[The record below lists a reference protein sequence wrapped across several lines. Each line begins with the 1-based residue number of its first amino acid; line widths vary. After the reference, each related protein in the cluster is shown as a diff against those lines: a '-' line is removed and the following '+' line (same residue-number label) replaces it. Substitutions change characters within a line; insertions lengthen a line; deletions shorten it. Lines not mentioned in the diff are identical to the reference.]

1 MDRTNPIIDPP
12 SLEERWRRRFTERG
26 RLFDDDAAIAGWS
39 DSGLE
44 TRLRNFQYVWRGDC
58 PGARWLDA
66 GCGAGSYSRYLIS
79 RGLKVIGIDYS
90 LPSVQKARVRGPMA
104 SNWVVADVRHLP
116 FASKSMNGVMCFGV
130 MQTLTH
136 PDQVLDELIRVTV
149 PDGQIW
155 IDALNTD
162 FLPTRLKRLK
172 ARFTFRELPLRYD
185 RPAQLSSS
193 LEQIGARNVRL
204 YWVPILPARLQCF
217 QSWIETP
224 LARWAIALWPPLARL
239 VCHAFVLSAQ
249 SGSQNTE
256 PIK

>member
-1 MDRTNPIIDPP
+1 MDRTNSIIDPP
-12 SLEERWRRRFTERG
+12 VLEEHWRRRFTERG

-44 TRLRNFQYVWRGDC
+44 TRLRNFKHVWKGDC

-90 LPSVQKARVRGPMA
+90 LPSVQKARVRGPMT
-104 SNWVVADVRHLP
+104 SNWVVADVRRLP
-116 FASKSMNGVMCFGV
+116 FASHSMNGVMCFGV
-130 MQTLTH
+130 MQTLTC
-136 PDQVLDELIRVTV
+136 PDQALDELIRVTAL
-149 PDGQIW
+149 DGQIW
-155 IDALNTD
+155 IDALNAD

-172 ARFTFRELPLRYD
+172 AWLTRRDLSLRYD

-193 LEQIGARNVRL
+193 LEKIGARNIRL
-204 YWVPILPARLQCF
+204 YWVPILPARLRRF
-217 QSWIETP
+217 QKWVETP
-224 LARWAIALWPPLARL
+224 LAQWVIDLWPPLAKL
-239 VCHAFVLSAQ
+239 VSHAFVLSAQ
-249 SGSQNTE
+249 SGSQNAG